1 MSEILRKTI
10 GNRVKAFR
18 KAKRPKMS
26 QERLAELCDV
36 GTRTIS
42 NIECGAGVSLE
53 VLEKIVTVLD
63 CTYGDLMDS
72 DTHLRTEEAVLK
84 NEAITILSDMTKNEL
99 ERVLRVL
106 TALK

>member
-1 MSEILRKTI
+1 MSENLKKTI

-42 NIECGAGVSLE
+42 NIECGVGVSLE
-53 VLEKIVTVLD
+53 VLEKIVTILE

-72 DTHLRTEEAVLK
+72 DAHLRTERSALK
-84 NEAITILSDMTKNEL
+84 NEALTLLSKMNNEDIARAV
-99 ERVLRVL
+99 RVLE
-106 TALK
+106 ALG

>member
-1 MSEILRKTI
+1 MSENLRKTI

-42 NIECGAGVSLE
+42 NIECGVGVSLE
-53 VLEKIVTVLD
+53 VLEKIVTVLG
-63 CTYGDLMDS
+63 CTYGDLMDA
-72 DTHLRTEEAVLK
+72 DAHLRTEQSALK
-84 NEAITILSDMTKNEL
+84 NEALTLLSKMNNNEL
-99 ERVLRVL
+99 AQAVRVLA
-106 TALK
+106 ALG

>member
-1 MSEILRKTI
+1 MSENLRKTI

-42 NIECGAGVSLE
+42 NIECGVGVSLE
-53 VLEKIVTVLD
+53 VLEKIVAVLG
-63 CTYGDLMDS
+63 CTYGDLMDV
-72 DTHLRTEEAVLK
+72 DAHLRTEQSALK
-84 NEAITILSDMTKNEL
+84 NEALTLLSSMDGENLFRAIRILK
-99 ERVLRVL
+99 
-106 TALK
+106 ALK

>member
-1 MSEILRKTI
+1 MSENLKKTI

-42 NIECGAGVSLE
+42 NIECGVGVSLE
-53 VLEKIVTVLD
+53 VLEKIVAVLG
-63 CTYGDLMDS
+63 CTYGDLMDT
-72 DTHLRTEEAVLK
+72 DAHLRTEQSALK
-84 NEAITILSDMTKNEL
+84 NEAATLIATMNGESLSRAV
-99 ERVLRVL
+99 RVLK
-106 TALK
+106 AL

>member
-1 MSEILRKTI
+1 MRKTI

-42 NIECGAGVSLE
+42 NIECGVGVSLE
-53 VLEKIVTVLD
+53 VLEKIVAVLG
-63 CTYGDLMDS
+63 CTYGDLMDV
-72 DTHLRTEEAVLK
+72 DAHLRTEQSALK
-84 NEAITILSDMTKNEL
+84 NEALTLLSSMDGENLFRAIRILK
-99 ERVLRVL
+99 
-106 TALK
+106 ALK

>member
-42 NIECGAGVSLE
+42 NIECGVGVSLE
-53 VLEKIVTVLD
+53 VLEKIVAVLG
-63 CTYGDLMDS
+63 CTYGDLMDT
-72 DTHLRTEEAVLK
+72 DAHLRTEQSALK
-84 NEAITILSDMTKNEL
+84 NEAMTILSLMSKPEL
-99 ERVLRVL
+99 ERAVRVL
-106 TALK
+106 AALG

>member
-1 MSEILRKTI
+1 MRKTI

-42 NIECGAGVSLE
+42 NIECGVGVSLE
-53 VLEKIVTVLD
+53 VLEKIVAVLG
-63 CTYGDLMDS
+63 CTYGDLMDE
-72 DTHLRTEEAVLK
+72 DAHLRTEQSALK
-84 NEAITILSDMTKNEL
+84 NEALTLLSSMDGENLFRAIRILK
-99 ERVLRVL
+99 
-106 TALK
+106 ALK